1 MKILTGDC
9 FELIKT
15 LEDNSVDLVITSP
28 PYADIVNYGKNI
40 SIKKPNEYVDWILPL
55 FNEIHRVLKPSGSFI
70 LNIND
75 NCSNGLRNP
84 FIYELIY
91 RSQKETNLKF
101 YDTYIWH
108 KKNGIPNGSKKRFRN
123 NTEFI
128 FHFVKNQKELKF
140 YMDRVLQEPAESY
153 VDRLKSPINNDNEI
167 VDGVRER
174 KKVVWVRR
182 TSMKV
187 DETGSKNPDLVQ
199 RIVPDL
205 VRPDNVFRFQ
215 TAGAA
220 RDNSIRHPAPYH
232 KDLPTY
238 FINLLTDEGDV
249 VLDVFSGIGT
259 TGMGCKELN
268 REYIGME
275 LNEKYAEFSKKRIMG
290 EELEEWLVCQYD
302 LNDNLIAC
310 YKNRDEASKAT
321 GVESGDI
328 MRTYNRTKFESR
340 GGFKWKL
347 EPKTQY
353 VINQYDLDNNFIR
366 SWKTITEI
374 ENTLGF
380 DSHNHIEDCIRKGNK
395 TSYGF
400 QWKLEPKQQTI
411 NWNPDDYFPGD
422 ETPTNERL

>member
-1 MKILTGDC
+1 MIDIRLGDC
-9 FELIKT
+9 FELIKD
-15 LEDNSVDLVITSP
+15 LPDNSVDLVITSP

-40 SIKKPNEYVDWILPL
+40 SIKKPQDYCDWILPL

-108 KKNGIPNGSKKRFRN
+108 KMNGIPNGSPKRFRN

-140 YMDRVLQEPAESY
+140 HMDRALREPAKATS
-153 VDRLKSPINNDNEI
+153 DRAKYPWQPKGHGEIIDGERTEKNNIEYKPSLI
-167 VDGVRER
+167 
-174 KKVVWVRR
+174 
-182 TSMKV
+182 
-187 DETGSKNPDLVQ
+187 
-199 RIVPDL
+199 
-205 VRPDNVFRFQ
+205 RPDNVFRFP
-215 TAGAA
+215 TAGLA
-220 RDNSIRHPAPYH
+220 RDNTIRHPAPYH
-232 KDLPTY
+232 KELPTY

-259 TGMGCKELN
+259 TGLGCNN
-268 REYIGME
+268 REYIGFE
-275 LNEKYAEFSKKRIMG
+275 LNEKYAEFSKKR
-290 EELEEWLVCQYD
+290 L
-302 LNDNLIAC
+302 
-310 YKNRDEASKAT
+310 
-321 GVESGDI
+321 SGNID
-328 MRTYNRTKFESR
+328 KE
-340 GGFKWKL
+340 
-347 EPKTQY
+347 Y
-353 VINQYDLDNNFIR
+353 VINQYDLEDNFIR

-400 QWKLEPKQQTI
+400 QWKLEKK
-411 NWNPDDYFPGD
+411 
-422 ETPTNERL
+422 L

>member
-1 MKILTGDC
+1 MILTGDC
-9 FELIKT
+9 FEVIKT

-40 SIKKPNEYVDWILPL
+40 SIKKPKDYCDWILPL

-140 YMDRVLQEPAESY
+140 YMDRVLEDTKESSSKRY
-153 VDRLKSPINNDNEI
+153 ETPKFDNQGQI

-187 DETGSKNPDLVQ
+187 DETGSKDPDLVQ
-199 RIVPDL
+199 RIVPDK

-220 RDNSIRHPAPYH
+220 RDNTIRHPAPYH
-232 KDLPTY
+232 KELPTY
-238 FINLLTDEGDV
+238 FINLLTDEGDTI
-249 VLDVFSGIGT
+249 LDVFSGIGT
-259 TGMGCKELN
+259 TGLGCNELN
-268 REYIGME
+268 RQYIGIE
-275 LNEKYAEFSKKRIMG
+275 LNEKYAEFSKKRLNG
-290 EELEEWLVCQYD
+290 EQLEEWVVCQYD
-302 LNDNLIAC
+302 MDDNLIAC

-347 EPKTQY
+347 EEK
-353 VINQYDLDNNFIR
+353 
-366 SWKTITEI
+366 E
-374 ENTLGF
+374 
-380 DSHNHIEDCIRKGNK
+380 
-395 TSYGF
+395 
-400 QWKLEPKQQTI
+400 TI
-411 NWNPDDYFPGD
+411 NWNPDDYYPGD

>member
-1 MKILTGDC
+1 MILTGDC
-9 FELIKT
+9 FEVIKT

-40 SIKKPNEYVDWILPL
+40 SIKKPKDYCDWILPL

-140 YMDRVLQEPAESY
+140 YMDRVLREPADSY
-153 VDRLKSPINNDNEI
+153 KERQKYPWSVSVHGNTDGGIRDNKKRVLIRKKNKQFDSTGSSCDEI
-167 VDGVRER
+167 VER
-174 KKVVWVRR
+174 
-182 TSMKV
+182 
-187 DETGSKNPDLVQ
+187 LV
-199 RIVPDL
+199 PEL
-205 VRPDNVFRFQ
+205 VRPDNVFRFP
-215 TAGAA
+215 TAGKE
-220 RDNSIRHPAPYH
+220 RDNTIRHPAPYH
-232 KDLPTY
+232 KELPTY
-238 FINLLTDEGDV
+238 FINLLTDEGDT

-259 TGMGCKELN
+259 TGLGCNELN
-268 REYIGME
+268 RQYIGIE
-275 LNEKYAEFSKKRIMG
+275 LNEKYAEFSKKRLNG
-290 EELEEWLVCQYD
+290 EQLEQ
-302 LNDNLIAC
+302 
-310 YKNRDEASKAT
+310 
-321 GVESGDI
+321 
-328 MRTYNRTKFESR
+328 
-340 GGFKWKL
+340 
-347 EPKTQY
+347 Q
-353 VINQYDLDNNFIR
+353 VINQYDLEGNFIQ
-366 SWKTITEI
+366 TFNTLQEI
-374 ENTLGF
+374 ENYFGKPCVNNIKNILRGYKRNFTLWNF
-380 DSHNHIEDCIRKGNK
+380 D
-395 TSYGF
+395 
-400 QWKLEPKQQTI
+400 WKLEQRIKTNLTI